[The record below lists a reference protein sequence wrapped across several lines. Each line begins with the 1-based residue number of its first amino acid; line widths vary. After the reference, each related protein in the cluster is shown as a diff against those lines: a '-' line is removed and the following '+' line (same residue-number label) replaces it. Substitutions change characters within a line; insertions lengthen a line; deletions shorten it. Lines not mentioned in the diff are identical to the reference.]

1 MSRNGK
7 TITLKDW
14 ATELLEQMQGVADIL
29 NNAHNEKFY
38 SDAISAQM
46 ELVQDS
52 SLTPS
57 ANVME
62 DIFNRDGSY
71 YRFAKRKSEE
81 HREYFLKRELNDH
94 INQKIELVAEQS
106 LQQQRELEASDD
118 MCFDT
123 FLQRYFDNQL

>member
-1 MSRNGK
+1 
-7 TITLKDW
+7 
-14 ATELLEQMQGVADIL
+14 
-29 NNAHNEKFY
+29 
-38 SDAISAQM
+38 M
-46 ELVQDS
+46 ELIQDP

-57 ANVME
+57 AQVLD

-81 HREYFLKRELNDH
+81 HREYFLKRELSDH

-106 LQQQRELEASDD
+106 LQQQSELEAAQD
-118 MCFDT
+118 MDFDT